1 MKAAVIERLGGVPQ
15 CRDVPEVVAPEG
27 GEVARVRAAAIKNI
41 ERMLVAGSHYGSR
54 QLQLPAQVGLDAVV
68 QLADGRRVYT
78 GATPPA
84 GAMAEYLA
92 VSPGQFAQIPAGVD
106 DAVAAALPNAAVS
119 AWFALEHAGQVRP
132 GQCVLVLGATGVT
145 GALAVQL
152 ATHHFGAGHVVA
164 VGRDQARL
172 RSLVDQGADR
182 VVQIGT
188 DLSEL
193 GEAVRALHTDRPID
207 VVLDYI
213 WGPPAEQVLG
223 ALGNEALAADF
234 HRTRYVQVGEGA
246 GATIELPAAVLRSAG
261 VQLLGQGAGS
271 VPKEA
276 FARVLPEILP
286 AVFGL
291 LERGVLSV
299 ETAVRPL
306 AAVAEAWVEPTS
318 SGVRTVLV
326 P

>member
-1 MKAAVIERLGGVPQ
+1 MKAVVIDQLGGVPEL
-15 CRDVPEVVAPEG
+15 REVPDPVAPEG

-41 ERMLVAGSHYGSR
+41 ERMLVAGSHYGSG
-54 QLQLPAQVGLDAVV
+54 QMSLPAQVGLDAVV

-92 VSPGQFAQIPAGVD
+92 VRPEMVAEVPDGVP

-119 AWFALEHAGQVRP
+119 AWFSLEHAAGVQP
-132 GQCVLVLGATGVT
+132 GAAVLVLGATGVT

-152 ATHHFGAGHVVA
+152 AKHQFGAGQVTA
-164 VGRDQARL
+164 VGRDEARL
-172 RSLVDQGADR
+172 HSLADQGADR
-182 VVQIGT
+182 VIRIG
-188 DLSEL
+188 DLSDL
-193 GEAVRALHTDRPID
+193 GEAVRAVHTDRPID
-207 VVLDYI
+207 VVLDYV

-223 ALGNEALAADF
+223 ALGNEELAAGF
-234 HRTRYVQVGEGA
+234 HRTRYVQIGEGA

-261 VQLLGQGAGS
+261 VELVGQGAGS

-286 AVFGL
+286 TLFEL
-291 LERGVLSV
+291 LDRGVLGVQTV
-299 ETAVRPL
+299 ERPL
-306 AAVAEAWVEPTS
+306 AGVADAWLEPTS